1 MSSLN
6 GDAAQHI
13 TQEHLVSV
21 VVPAYNEAESLP
33 QLYEE
38 IAQTFADGAGE
49 FEVLI
54 VDDGS
59 SDETP
64 AVLASMLLEHGDHL
78 QVIRLRRNFG
88 KAAALM
94 EGFRSA
100 RGARIVMM
108 DADLQ
113 DAPSEVPK
121 LLDALDRGYDAV
133 SGWKQKRKDSRRKRI
148 ASKLFNRAVN
158 TISVAQLHD
167 HDCGLKALRVE
178 AARSLDLYGSLYRF
192 MVPLLESNGY
202 RVTEIPVE
210 HRARRF
216 GRSKFGGARLL
227 EGAFDFITV
236 IFITR
241 FRERPLHFFGL
252 IGLSCCAL
260 GFGLG
265 VYLTLYKVIGHH
277 SIGNRPL
284 LFLSLL
290 LIIVGV
296 QVTAT
301 GIIGEQLAAM
311 PAATFGRRDSG
322 RVATLTNRA
331 PREQPA
337 GERDPD

>member
-6 GDAAQHI
+6 GDAARHPAQ
-13 TQEHLVSV
+13 QRLVSV
-21 VVPAYNEAESLP
+21 VVPAYNEAQSLP

-38 IAQTFADGAGE
+38 IARTFEDGPDE

-64 AVLASMLLEHGDHL
+64 AVLHNMLLERGDHL

-108 DADLQ
+108 DGDLQ
-113 DAPSEVPK
+113 DSPSEVPK
-121 LLDALDRGYDAV
+121 LLEMLDGGYDAV

-167 HDCGLKALRVE
+167 HGCGLKALRAE
-178 AARSLDLYGSLYRF
+178 AARSLDLYGSLHRF
-192 MVPLLESNGY
+192 IVPLLESNGY
-202 RVTEIPVE
+202 RVAEVPVE

-216 GRSKFGGARLL
+216 GHSKFGGTRLL
-227 EGAFDFITV
+227 EGVFDFITV

-241 FRERPLHFFGL
+241 FRQRPLHFFGF
-252 IGLSCCAL
+252 IGMSCSAL
-260 GFGLG
+260 GLGLG

-277 SIGNRPL
+277 SIGTRPL
-284 LFLSLL
+284 LLL
-290 LIIVGV
+290 ALVLVIVGV
-296 QVTAT
+296 QLTAM
-301 GIIGEQLAAM
+301 GLIGEQLAAM
-311 PAATFGRRDSG
+311 PAATFSG
-322 RVATLTNRA
+322 RPSRRVST
-331 PREQPA
+331 PRQPDPHEQPESA
-337 GERDPD
+337 RL

>member
-1 MSSLN
+1 L
-6 GDAAQHI
+6 GDAAQHPAP
-13 TQEHLVSV
+13 EGLVSV
-21 VVPAYNEAESLP
+21 VVPAYNEAQSLP

-38 IAQTFADGAGE
+38 IARTFEDGLDE

-64 AVLASMLLEHGDHL
+64 AVLHSMLLEHGDHL

-100 RGARIVMM
+100 RGTRIVMM
-108 DADLQ
+108 DGDLQ
-113 DAPSEVPK
+113 DSPSEVPK
-121 LLDALDRGYDAV
+121 LLEMLDEGYDAV

-167 HDCGLKALRVE
+167 HDCGLKALRAE

-202 RVTEIPVE
+202 RVAEVPVE
-210 HRARRF
+210 HRPRRF
-216 GRSKFGGARLL
+216 GRSKFGGTRLL

-241 FRERPLHFFGL
+241 FRARPLHFFGF
-252 IGLSCCAL
+252 IGMSCSAL
-260 GFGLG
+260 GLGVG

-277 SIGNRPL
+277 SIGTRPL
-284 LFLSLL
+284 LLL
-290 LIIVGV
+290 ALVLIIVGV
-296 QVTAT
+296 QLTVT

-311 PAATFGRRDSG
+311 PAATFGGRESA

-331 PREQPA
+331 PREHPV
-337 GERDPD
+337 GERNPD